1 VELLWREAEHLE
13 NRTTKE
19 VKKTY
24 LQKHGENLRDG
35 RNKSK
40 KILTKLSSRT
50 LARNSPVMAATARL
64 ETGDEVFA
72 RWLVDEEAS
81 TKNLALW
88 LVNREALA
96 RRRRG

>member
-1 VELLWREAEHLE
+1 
-13 NRTTKE
+13 
-19 VKKTY
+19 
-24 LQKHGENLRDG
+24 
-35 RNKSK
+35 
-40 KILTKLSSRT
+40 
-50 LARNSPVMAATARL
+50 MAATARL